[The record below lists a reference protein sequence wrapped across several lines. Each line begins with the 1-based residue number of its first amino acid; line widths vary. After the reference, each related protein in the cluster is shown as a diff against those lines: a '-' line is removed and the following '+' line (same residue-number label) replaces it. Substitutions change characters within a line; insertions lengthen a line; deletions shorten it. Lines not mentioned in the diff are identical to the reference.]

1 MLKFIYDIGSYL
13 VLSCSNIPH
22 IDLPFAVVYVKLFLV
37 LPLLSLYNPLT
48 FVHLSKHKPPF
59 FSSSLTLFLS

>member
-1 MLKFIYDIGSYL
+1 MLKFVYDIGSYL

-48 FVHLSKHKPPF
+48 FVHLSKH
-59 FSSSLTLFLS
+59 